1 MTEPAAPP
9 AREEERADA
18 PIVESR
24 FRRSLRYGHRTALY
38 AALAAIIVT
47 GVYLILLISSNTDK
61 VELDYVFGSAR
72 TRLIWLIVVSAIA
85 GWILG
90 LATNYLVRRRTRRPR

>member
-1 MTEPAAPP
+1 MTEPAAPAAP
-9 AREEERADA
+9 EEDRSDA

-24 FRRSLRYGHRTALY
+24 WRRGVRYGHRTALY
-38 AALAAIIVT
+38 AALAAMVVT
-47 GVYLILLISSNTDK
+47 VVYLILLISRNTDTVK
-61 VELDYVFGSAR
+61 LDYVFGSAR

-90 LATNYLVRRRTRRPR
+90 LATNYLVRRRTRRQR